1 MAAMLRMRLLPG
13 LALALVLVLVL
24 ATGTQPQERP
34 PKESHSLN
42 WGKFSGLWYI
52 LAVATDAPGFLP
64 ARDKRKLG
72 AATVEV
78 HRTGRL
84 QVAVAFRAGGGGAGI
99 HEDAPP
105 LPTWK
110 PQAASGRGA
119 SSPGASRGAGAWV
132 SPPGRGPGPGHSGAL
147 GTAEPPGPN
156 PEPPSHPQPCPPA
169 QAPGSG
175 GQQSWDQDVLWGPGR
190 RGLPTS
196 RSRPL
201 RRSRGC
207 QSQGVTL
214 RKDKKA
220 AVFRNTG
227 KGVLGFHVL
236 STDYSYGLVLLR
248 LGRTGHTYK
257 SLLLFHR
264 QSVPS
269 FLHLREFMDT
279 SAVLEL
285 SREAAVLPKDASC
298 THTLLP

>member
-1 MAAMLRMRLLPG
+1 MRLLPG

-84 QVAVAFRAGGGGAGI
+84 QVAVAF
-99 HEDAPP
+99 
-105 LPTWK
+105 
-110 PQAASGRGA
+110 S
-119 SSPGASRGAGAWV
+119 
-132 SPPGRGPGPGHSGAL
+132 
-147 GTAEPPGPN
+147 
-156 PEPPSHPQPCPPA
+156 
-169 QAPGSG
+169 
-175 GQQSWDQDVLWGPGR
+175 
-190 RGLPTS
+190 
-196 RSRPL
+196 
-201 RRSRGC
+201 RSRGC

-285 SREAAVLPKDASC
+285 SREAAVLPKDGIAAEPHWGRRLHSPSRVL
-298 THTLLP
+298 TRFPFVHGGTTAHTCHSRPPGRRHGTGTLGRTIAVSSQLLLCFCAPHDLSSVSTGPTL